1 MERICFHALIIT
13 GNGQKVNLKHYF
25 YWVWGAAIS
34 ARRSTAGAIEKA
46 HAGVGLIRNRRE

>member
-1 MERICFHALIIT
+1 MERICFHGLIIT
-13 GNGQKVNLKHYF
+13 GNGEKVNLKYYF
-25 YWVWGAAIS
+25 SQVFGAAIS